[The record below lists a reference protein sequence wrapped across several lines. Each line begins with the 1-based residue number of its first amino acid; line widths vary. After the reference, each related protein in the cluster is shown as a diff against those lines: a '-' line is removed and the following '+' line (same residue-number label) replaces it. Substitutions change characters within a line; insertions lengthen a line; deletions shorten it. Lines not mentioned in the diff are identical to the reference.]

1 VSDPLGTLP
10 TRLPREPAQP
20 PAPESK
26 WARLKRLARRDV
38 VELVQGSNKGIA
50 SIVVPSIFL
59 AWGIFGMVRPAF
71 DSTQVYDPIFW
82 AVAGASLLTLYGR
95 FHTRG
100 LDVDD
105 EDVEEPLEDKWRFEI
120 PHIRHKDKDRK

>member
-1 VSDPLGTLP
+1 MLP
-10 TRLPREPAQP
+10 TQRPGDPAPP
-20 PAPESK
+20 PAPEG
-26 WARLKRLARRDV
+26 WWMRFTRLARQDV
-38 VELVQGSNKGIA
+38 IELAQGSNKGVA
-50 SIVVPSIFL
+50 SVAVPAIFL
-59 AWGIFGMVRPAF
+59 AWGVYGMVRPAF
-71 DSTQVYDPIFW
+71 DSSQSYDPIFW